1 MTTLERLYQ
10 AYLSSRT
17 VTTDSRAITPGC
29 IFFAFRGEHFDGNAF
44 APQALEQGAALC
56 VISDPQYKVD
66 DRCIVVPDVLRTLQ
80 ELACEHRR
88 HLTVPVVGITGTNGK
103 TTTKELVTAV
113 LARRYRVSAT
123 RGNFNNHLGVP
134 LTLLSIPEN
143 AEMAIVEMGANHP
156 GEIEFLCR
164 IADPDCGLITNV
176 GRAHLEGFGSF
187 EGVVHTKTE
196 LYRWLAGKD
205 GLVFVN
211 ADNERLMHEAEH
223 LATIPGLRSVIP
235 AYAPDTPAFVPTA
248 IEKTPISLLT
258 YGRSQEAD
266 IRGTLVSSAT
276 QPLSHSTT
284 QPLNPYLHFYFEVGD
299 NVYNVHTHLLGD
311 YNFDNCMAAVAV
323 GLHFG
328 VEPFD
333 IKEAIEAYIPSNQ
346 RSEYRETA
354 RGNRLYLDCYNA
366 NPSSMAAAIN
376 SFKSLSS
383 LCSAPS
389 AVTQDSDSQ
398 LNTEHCSLNTKK
410 MAIIGGM
417 HELGHEERKEHQKVV
432 DLLNECHLD
441 RVLLIGPEFD
451 SIDLPANMLRFPD
464 TPSASL
470 WLKENTPSNATIL
483 VKGSNTNRLW
493 TLEELL

>member
-29 IFFAFRGEHFDGNAF
+29 IFFAFRGERFDGNAF
-44 APQALEQGAALC
+44 VPQALEQGAALC

-88 HLTVPVVGITGTNGK
+88 HLAIPVVGITGTNGK

-123 RGNFNNHLGVP
+123 KGNFNNHLGVP

-143 AEMAIVEMGANHP
+143 AEMAVVEMGANHP

-266 IRGTLVSSAT
+266 IRGTYVDS
-276 QPLSHSTT
+276 
-284 QPLNPYLHFYFEVGD
+284 NPYLHFYFEVGD

-333 IKEAIEAYIPSNQ
+333 IKEAIEAYVPSNQ

-366 NPSSMAAAIN
+366 NPSSMAAAIS
-376 SFKSLSS
+376 SFSS
-383 LCSAPS
+383 MHG
-389 AVTQDSDSQ
+389 T
-398 LNTEHCSLNTKK
+398 

-417 HELGHEERKEHQKVV
+417 HELGHEERKEHQKLV
-432 DLLNECHLD
+432 DQLEEYHLD
-441 RVLLIGPEFD
+441 RVLLVGPEFD
-451 SIDLPANMLRFPD
+451 SIDLPSNMLRFPD
-464 TPSASL
+464 TAAVAD
-470 WLKENTPSNATIL
+470 WLKANPLSGATIL

>member
-1 MTTLERLYQ
+1 M
-10 AYLSSRT
+10 
-17 VTTDSRAITPGC
+17 
-29 IFFAFRGEHFDGNAF
+29 
-44 APQALEQGAALC
+44 
-56 VISDPQYKVD
+56 
-66 DRCIVVPDVLRTLQ
+66 LRTLQ

-88 HLTVPVVGITGTNGK
+88 HLAIPVVGITGTNGK

-143 AEMAIVEMGANHP
+143 AEMAVVEMGANHP

-266 IRGTLVSSAT
+266 IRGTYVD
-276 QPLSHSTT
+276 ST
-284 QPLNPYLHFYFEVGD
+284 PYLHFYFEVGD

-333 IKEAIEAYIPSNQ
+333 IKEAIEAYVPSNQ

-366 NPSSMAAAIN
+366 NPSSMAAAIA
-376 SFKSLSS
+376 SFSS
-383 LCSAPS
+383 MHG
-389 AVTQDSDSQ
+389 T
-398 LNTEHCSLNTKK
+398 

-417 HELGHEERKEHQKVV
+417 HELGHEERKEHQKLV
-432 DLLNECHLD
+432 DQLEEYHLD
-441 RVLLIGPEFD
+441 RVLLVGPEFD
-451 SIDLPANMLRFPD
+451 SIDLPSNMLRFPD
-464 TPSASL
+464 TAAVAD
-470 WLKENTPSNATIL
+470 WLKANPLSGATIL

>member
-56 VISDPQYKVD
+56 VISDPAFKVD

-88 HLTVPVVGITGTNGK
+88 HLAIPVVGITGTNGK

-113 LARRYRVSAT
+113 LARRYRTAAT

-143 AEMAIVEMGANHP
+143 AEIAIVEMGANHP

-266 IRGTLVSSAT
+266 VRGTLIGVKGSEKGVKGSERT
-276 QPLSHSTT
+276 SELD
-284 QPLNPYLHFYFEVGD
+284 NPYLHFYFEVED
-299 NVYNVHTHLLGD
+299 NVYNVRTHLLGD

-366 NPSSMAAAIN
+366 NPSSMAAAIA
-376 SFKSLSS
+376 SFSS
-383 LCSAPS
+383 MHG
-389 AVTQDSDSQ
+389 T
-398 LNTEHCSLNTKK
+398 

-432 DLLNECHLD
+432 DQLNECHLD
-441 RVLLIGPEFD
+441 RVLLVGPEFD
-451 SIDLPANMLRFPD
+451 SIDLPTNMLRFPD

>member
-1 MTTLERLYQ
+1 MTVIEQLYQ

-17 VTTDSRAITPGC
+17 VTTDSRSITPGC
-29 IFFAFRGEHFDGNAF
+29 IFFAFRGERFDGNAF
-44 APQALEQGAALC
+44 APQALQQGAALC

-123 RGNFNNHLGVP
+123 KGNFNNHLGVP

-143 AEMAIVEMGANHP
+143 AEMAVVEMGANHP

-187 EGVVHTKTE
+187 EGVVMTKTE
-196 LYRWLAGKD
+196 LYRWLAGKH

-235 AYAPDTPAFVPTA
+235 AYAPDNPAFVPTT
-248 IEKTPISLLT
+248 IDKTPISLLT

-266 IRGTLVSSAT
+266 IRGTYVDS
-276 QPLSHSTT
+276 
-284 QPLNPYLHFYFEVGD
+284 NPYLHFYFEVGD
-299 NVYNVHTHLLGD
+299 NVYNVHTHLLGN

-333 IKEAIEAYIPSNQ
+333 IKEAIEAYVPSNQ

-366 NPSSMAAAIN
+366 NPSSMAAAIA
-376 SFKSLSS
+376 SFSS
-383 LCSAPS
+383 MHG
-389 AVTQDSDSQ
+389 T
-398 LNTEHCSLNTKK
+398 

-417 HELGHEERKEHQKVV
+417 HELGHEERKEHQRLV
-432 DLLNECHLD
+432 DQLEECHLD
-441 RVLLIGPEFD
+441 RVLLVGPEFD

-464 TPSASL
+464 TAAVAD
-470 WLKENTPSNATIL
+470 WLKANPLSGATIL

>member
-1 MTTLERLYQ
+1 MLNRLYL
-10 AYLSSRT
+10 AYLKSHT
-17 VTTDSRAITPGC
+17 VTTDSRHITPGC
-29 IFFAFRGEHFDGNAF
+29 LFFAFRGEHFDGNAF
-44 APQALEQGAALC
+44 APEALRQGAAMC
-56 VISDPQYKVD
+56 VISDPRYRVD
-66 DRCIVVPDVLRTLQ
+66 DRCIVVDDVLKTLQ
-80 ELACEHRR
+80 DLAVLHRR
-88 HLTVPVVGITGTNGK
+88 YMTIPVIGITGTNGK
-103 TTTKELVTAV
+103 TTTKELVHAV
-113 LARRYRVSAT
+113 LARRYRTAAT
-123 RGNFNNHLGVP
+123 TGNHNNHLGVP
-134 LTLLSIPEN
+134 LTLLGVPPQSEI
-143 AEMAIVEMGANHP
+143 AVVEMGANHP
-156 GEIEFLCR
+156 GEIEALCR

-176 GRAHLEGFGSF
+176 GIAHIEGFGSF

-196 LYRWLAGKD
+196 LYRHLAAKH
-205 GLVFVN
+205 GLVFVD
-211 ADNERLMHEAEH
+211 ADNQRLMDEASR
-223 LATIPGLRSVIP
+223 LATIPPTESFLP
-235 AYAPDTPAFVPTA
+235 AYVPANPVLSEEALRETPLGVV
-248 IEKTPISLLT
+248 T
-258 YGRSQEAD
+258 YGTAAEAD
-266 IRGTLVSSAT
+266 VRGTV
-276 QPLSHSTT
+276 TT
-284 QPLNPYLHFYFEVGD
+284 ADGNPYLRFYFEVGD
-299 NVYNVHTHLLGD
+299 NVYTVQTHLLGN
-311 YNFDNCMAAVAV
+311 YNFANCMAAVAV

-333 IKEAIEAYIPSNQ
+333 IKEAIEQYVPRNQ
-346 RSEYRETA
+346 RSEYRETS

-441 RVLLIGPEFD
+441 RALLIGPEFD